1 LFKLRDEPVQH
12 EAIMETYLYVFERS
26 CLEMKDLVANVLLN
40 LITPD
45 MRGGW
50 EPVYAIMDVLDT
62 RDSQLVVRI
71 VRRCINE
78 VGLARL
84 TSLSKL
90 HAICIKELRVCGEES
105 AIEGLLGQVWE
116 LSQFIDDMNTW
127 VETVRSIKD
136 IFKISLNHELMLVF
150 VRMANRCL

>member
-1 LFKLRDEPVQH
+1 
-12 EAIMETYLYVFERS
+12 
-26 CLEMKDLVANVLLN
+26 MKDLVANVLLN

-84 TSLSKL
+84 TSLPKL
-90 HAICIKELRVCGEES
+90 HAICIK
-105 AIEGLLGQVWE
+105 
-116 LSQFIDDMNTW
+116 
-127 VETVRSIKD
+127 
-136 IFKISLNHELMLVF
+136 
-150 VRMANRCL
+150 